1 MLPIEGIMEI
11 EFRGRD
17 AHMDKELTIY
27 DKLALKF
34 AKVLDENEV
43 SHVFV
48 SGYVALIFGRSRTS
62 EDIDMLVKHL
72 SFNEFNALWSS
83 IHASGFYCH
92 NTKDCATAY
101 NNYLEKKIAI
111 RFSEDGWVIP
121 NVEFKWAVTEQHERA
136 LANPFTVHLPG
147 GSLAISSLE
156 TQIAYKLLLGS
167 DKDVE
172 DARYLFELFRENI
185 DQKLLIDELAY
196 LEISLQ
202 GAKKKLGWQE

>member
-1 MLPIEGIMEI
+1 MLPIEDVMEI

-17 AHMDKELTIY
+17 AYMDKELTIY
-27 DKLALKF
+27 DRLALKF
-34 AKVLDENEV
+34 AKILDENKV

-62 EDIDMLVKHL
+62 EDIDMLVKRM
-72 SFNEFNALWSS
+72 SFDEFNALWSS

-101 NNYLEKKIAI
+101 RDYLEKQMAI

-136 LANPFTVHLPG
+136 LANCFTVHLPG
-147 GSLAISSLE
+147 GSLVISSLE

-167 DKDVE
+167 DKDIE
-172 DARYLFELFRENI
+172 DARYLFELFRESI
-185 DQKLLIDELAY
+185 DQKILIDELAY
-196 LEISLQ
+196 LEIPVQ
-202 GAKKKLGWQE
+202 TAQKKLGW